1 MPGRT
6 VVQDMPIADSQG
18 LLDEE
23 GGADGT
29 PKKTPPPVLDL
40 DSAYYSLPK
49 GELGVAYDRALAEKK
64 RVVVSMS
71 TFARMYPKKTA
82 ARAEAF
88 MKQGGEIVGKPGV
101 SVDDLAGGQAEQY
114 LKSGLPVTFNLDNL
128 IHGDPA
134 QTVAQWQPAF
144 RSMMDQGFTP
154 RVSRQTLA
162 RLYPNDPNRENRA
175 RLGGWELYD
184 TAPARD
190 VIGRIPRQE
199 PAEMAYFALDEV
211 KAKKDGSG
219 RFRVYVSSG
228 RAKDQEKQLS
238 AVFGGAPRSIYSVPV
253 SQLPQDLQVEYQ
265 ASSDGSVVMEGAVAD
280 LPKSFKPWQQGL
292 KRFFAVDGK
301 TRAHPQDLA
310 SGEYIYNVL
319 KDPNKNLWQKGWT
332 ALMGYTLGQA
342 GKMAEEVGG
351 RLQQTAEIATMGLN
365 TQVNPK
371 AQKATGRFS
380 IGALNVLGESISGI
394 GRAAVELSTPESGLG
409 IGAYIGNVATF
420 GVPSVYSMSKSVNH
434 RIARGVDPY
443 DAVIRSV
450 EDTYG
455 PMVKAGNKAAAIVY
469 AKPAMIFGLAE
480 ALYSGTMAAV
490 TGQEKPGEAVGPG
503 AGKVDEFKA
512 RPVSTAFSMFGIPA
526 NGLKAMGFSDEFA
539 QEAEGIL
546 MLTAMDGVMRAASA
560 RAQYKA
566 EQPGR
571 IAKLSAENTRL
582 ISDLINQRREVIQAT
597 GEPLPPWLDPQL
609 TTVEAVRS
617 AQQSIGQARDAAK
630 ADMADHFLRTAIGDE
645 FMRDVQAPTADQL
658 RMLAELQRR
667 QTATGPEADY
677 YKKTKLIASE
687 EAASR
692 TAAEERITAA
702 QKAQEAPPLGREP
715 LSAEVSAREF
725 QMQQGGRTAAEVA
738 GVIQR
743 AGEKL
748 PGEIAAERAETQKM
762 WEKKGEA
769 SRANRPTS
777 AQESG
782 RMLTKEPQRRASQS
796 AEVFASENAGK
807 ITPRQLVED
816 VRAGRITIQDAAK
829 QLRGLLETGER
840 WRREQN
846 ASEIRGDQTVHAEEV
861 PGRERGGGGGT
872 RIEGLRGNPEAGGA
886 AHPDRGGEG
895 TPEAP
900 AGAPEAVQPQGAEVQ
915 KNQSKLTTSQIREL
929 EGLIADGRGKRLTQG
944 GGFVRDSKGNIVK
957 RIGAQSGYGKLFRY
971 LFGRGEKKGKVQEP
985 GGPLPN
991 KNKYR
996 IFEVFEKAIRGEEL
1010 TAKQQGYVDT
1020 ALNAARTLNEDA
1032 YRQSMVSRQ
1041 HGPDA
1046 AEAAPF
1052 YEPLIENDYEVVS
1065 LRNLRVGDT
1074 YTHAGEKFTVTARE
1088 GDVVEVQDGTTLRL
1102 DPEHETILI
1111 DKGSLKQN
1119 INEPGA
1125 FEEATTEPPPAPTTP
1140 EPPPAAPAAES
1151 VTIRGQEFKYADMP
1165 DVYKRMPEAEL
1176 QRGVKNG
1183 EAWPQLELQHRGLG
1197 AEKQPITEAM
1207 REKADA
1213 LEAKAAEYR
1222 RKTGGANANPFA
1234 DPNMWGSATYQLAA
1248 DLIRGAAHVVDFA
1261 TWSAHAVKQFG
1272 EQAQDRLKQMW
1283 EEAQRLAEA
1292 AGWVRPEEP
1301 AEIVGSVKPR
1311 ESANVSGNLG
1321 EGPIQ
1326 ATGKQPVR
1334 VGFGSPEVGP
1344 GNIVST
1350 KKPSV
1355 PLADKIDEAL
1365 LGQGWLYNGETKT
1378 RRAVGKLVQ
1387 TWVDDINRLFY
1398 ATERLTKSAGWE
1410 EVGKIPLIH
1419 EGALK
1424 KSASDPRVLAINWQG
1439 LHNRL
1444 MNIVKNGMLDPNQI
1458 TGERLS
1464 EPFMQV
1470 FEPLKRMKG
1479 DAQENWMHVRQLDVA
1494 RRTLEEIKIRMM
1506 EADTAIADA
1515 EKIENIRSR
1524 IAARND
1530 AEEMKK
1536 DILSQD
1542 KSNGFSGIGKE
1553 RKISD
1558 SDAARQVLEEFER
1571 GDPNT
1576 KSVAEDISRRLRA
1589 AYNSILE
1596 YAKNSG
1602 RISEDKYKSIV
1613 ESREFYTSFKR
1624 NMEGEFNVTPLPEQ
1638 GTGTALA
1645 KEKRPTETY
1654 KGSARPIEDPFTSLL
1669 RTLHDVVKE
1678 TDRNTIWRAFDDLAS
1693 ETRKIDPGLAES
1705 IISDTPQ
1712 FRDAPSITYYRDG
1725 KPVTRYVEPM
1735 FYEQMKKMGDHY
1747 NAPAMVQNFVRFFK
1761 ATVTHTPAF
1770 ALLNWG
1776 RAVMEYPIISGHL
1789 WTPLGGISGTMKLGL
1804 AELGVKRWV
1813 ELKSQFEAAGGGSHL
1828 YLNDRKSYYTVQ
1840 GEAIKELQKNPLQ
1853 LVVTDPKM
1861 AWKAFV
1867 KGISLSES
1875 GPRFGEFLA
1884 AKDWATKNGMNEESA
1899 IRYAASQAAGLPN
1912 FARAGR
1918 AMRAIN
1924 EWIPFSNPA
1933 AQGVAT
1939 LVRAWAKHPAKSAA
1953 AWAAWM
1959 LVPRLAEFMYASEDQ
1974 DRLRR
1979 WQNIPSYQRDMFA
1992 NFELPGG
1999 FTLSVPLGFEMS
2011 VMSSGFSRALDAV
2024 QGKNEFAWKG
2034 WSTNLRRA
2042 LMPVDFE
2049 SIMSSP
2055 LGMFFELGP
2064 SYDYFQQRHFIPPHE
2079 QERRIGFRPGEKY
2092 ASPIGQI
2099 AAGGYNA
2106 AMKAMKIDSR
2116 IDPREIDHVVKRLS
2130 GRAGTMTTSV
2140 LQVLTGQ
2147 QPVETMGAAWT
2158 GMLRSS
2164 PTFSAESVNDVRLA
2178 AKMAGESSSKDMR
2191 ELSALLTSVKEA
2203 KTPEERQQ
2211 RQMDLLNFAE
2221 SLRQGKYKLAIE
2233 NPDEF
2238 MRQKIENQKPTRK
2251 SSWGAW

>member
-23 GGADGT
+23 GGTPGA
-29 PKKTPPPVLDL
+29 PKKTPQPVFDL

-49 GELGVAYDRALAEKK
+49 GELVVAYDRALAEKK

-88 MKQGGEIVGKPGV
+88 MKKGGEIVGKPGV

-134 QTVAQWQPAF
+134 QTLAQWQPAF

-184 TAPARD
+184 AAPARD

-301 TRAHPQDLA
+301 ARAHPPDLA

-351 RLQQTAEIATMGLN
+351 RMQQTAEIATMGLN

-371 AQKATGRFS
+371 AQKAPGRFS

-394 GRAAVELSTPESGLG
+394 GRAAVELSTPESGQG

-450 EDTYG
+450 EDIYG

-503 AGKVDEFKA
+503 ASKVDEFKA

-526 NGLKAMGFSDEFA
+526 NGLRAMGFSDEFA

-582 ISDLINQRREVIQAT
+582 ISDLINQRREAIQAS

-617 AQQSIGQARDAAK
+617 AQQSIGEARDAAK

-677 YKKTKLIASE
+677 YKKTKVSASE
-687 EAASR
+687 EAAKRQSDEEVIAKAQKIAADNPGLVAKLFGSDKALSIIDR
-692 TAAEERITAA
+692 SDAIEILNLAPEEMRKSALTSAEEFKIQPAYRDAS
-702 QKAQEAPPLGREP
+702 E
-715 LSAEVSAREF
+715 SARIF
-725 QMQQGGRTAAEVA
+725 QK
-738 GVIQR
+738 

-748 PGEIAAERAETQKM
+748 PGEIAAERSETREM
-762 WEKKGEA
+762 WRKKGEA
-769 SRANRPTS
+769 SRMVRQKS
-777 AQESG
+777 SQESG

-796 AEVFASENAGK
+796 AEVFASENVGK

-846 ASEIRGDQTVHAEEV
+846 ATEIRGDQTVHAEEV

-895 TPEAP
+895 AP
-900 AGAPEAVQPQGAEVQ
+900 AEAVGASEAIPPESAAVQP
-915 KNQSKLTTSQIREL
+915 KKTNLTTSQVREL
-929 EGLIADGRGKRLTQG
+929 EGLIADGRGKRLTKG

-957 RIGAQSGYGKLFRY
+957 RIGAQSGYGELFRY
-971 LFGRGEKKGKVQEP
+971 LFRRGEKKGNVQEP
-985 GGPLPN
+985 GGPLSN
-991 KNKYR
+991 QNKYR
-996 IFEVFEKAIRGEEL
+996 IFEVFEKAIRGEKL

-1032 YRQSMVSRQ
+1032 YRQSMVSKQ
-1041 HGPDA
+1041 HSPDA

-1052 YEPLIENDYEVVS
+1052 YEPLLENDYEVIS
-1065 LRNLRVGDT
+1065 LRNLQVGDT

-1111 DKGSLKQN
+1111 DKGSLKAN

-1125 FEEATTEPPPAPTTP
+1125 FDEVSTEPPPEPSSAEIPAEP
-1140 EPPPAAPAAES
+1140 ES
-1151 VTIRGQEFKYADMP
+1151 MTIRGQEFKYADMP

-1197 AEKQPITEAM
+1197 AEKQPISEAM

-1222 RKTGGANANPFA
+1222 KKTGGANANPFA

-1292 AGWVRPEEP
+1292 TGWKRPEEP
-1301 AEIVGSVKPR
+1301 AAPAAATKPSPSTQTKAAETEKPKGPEIIMNPFRPGITVDSSQIPARVTPLKAPKMPEQTLRMGNLAKGTSAGAMEWTRQTLEKSVHGYKEIKGKLSPTSEVTPKQLDIAYRMKAKLAEAEAEISFALEDMEKYFDAAGKQATLDFIDRRKQGIGQTDPNLQAFDDYQQMLSDQLWQARKKTHEKLGHEDPAYKEHHERVIWKVLPAKEGEANVKKGFGGRRRLAGSRGYEKQSTLETMTEGIERGGEPIDWNPVRMLKIDMEDQLRFPVAHDMLDAYILNGDAVKAKSAPEGFRPVNDPLFQVHPKAAERYYAREGVARLLENFVSRDAIRESVIGRTALDLKNSYTQLELAINGFHATFESLEAVCSQIGRGSRLLLNVPGMDAKIEGLRDLSTAIIAPIEAAKIGNMVYRSFKEPDFWTGKDGRWLEQNIPGIRKIMPELFVSGAQLKMPNDFRTNYRRAAREAFEQGNLSAIPKGVLALNEWIMAPLFDKYIPRLKLGVFMKEASVSLR
-1311 ESANVSGNLG
+1311 ESAKRIEAGHISQDTVLRNNWRFVEDRFGELNYDNQFWDRTFKTAMQLMFRSVTWKLGNLRG
-1321 EGPIQ
+1321 I
-1326 ATGKQPVR
+1326 
-1334 VGFGSPEVGP
+1334 
-1344 GNIVST
+1344 
-1350 KKPSV
+1350 
-1355 PLADKIDEAL
+1355 
-1365 LGQGWLYNGETKT
+1365 LG
-1378 RRAVGKLVQ
+1378 A
-1387 TWVDDINRLFY
+1387 
-1398 ATERLTKSAGWE
+1398 
-1410 EVGKIPLIH
+1410 
-1419 EGALK
+1419 
-1424 KSASDPRVLAINWQG
+1424 
-1439 LHNRL
+1439 
-1444 MNIVKNGMLDPNQI
+1444 
-1458 TGERLS
+1458 
-1464 EPFMQV
+1464 
-1470 FEPLKRMKG
+1470 
-1479 DAQENWMHVRQLDVA
+1479 
-1494 RRTLEEIKIRMM
+1494 
-1506 EADTAIADA
+1506 
-1515 EKIENIRSR
+1515 
-1524 IAARND
+1524 
-1530 AEEMKK
+1530 
-1536 DILSQD
+1536 
-1542 KSNGFSGIGKE
+1542 
-1553 RKISD
+1553 
-1558 SDAARQVLEEFER
+1558 
-1571 GDPNT
+1571 
-1576 KSVAEDISRRLRA
+1576 
-1589 AYNSILE
+1589 
-1596 YAKNSG
+1596 
-1602 RISEDKYKSIV
+1602 
-1613 ESREFYTSFKR
+1613 
-1624 NMEGEFNVTPLPEQ
+1624 LPEQ
-1638 GTGTALA
+1638 GREIRSAIAEGR
-1645 KEKRPTETY
+1645 RPM
-1654 KGSARPIEDPFTSLL
+1654 
-1669 RTLHDVVKE
+1669 
-1678 TDRNTIWRAFDDLAS
+1678 
-1693 ETRKIDPGLAES
+1693 
-1705 IISDTPQ
+1705 
-1712 FRDAPSITYYRDG
+1712 
-1725 KPVTRYVEPM
+1725 VT
-1735 FYEQMKKMGDHY
+1735 Q
-1747 NAPAMVQNFVRFFK
+1747 
-1761 ATVTHTPAF
+1761 
-1770 ALLNWG
+1770 
-1776 RAVMEYPIISGHL
+1776 
-1789 WTPLGGISGTMKLGL
+1789 
-1804 AELGVKRWV
+1804 
-1813 ELKSQFEAAGGGSHL
+1813 
-1828 YLNDRKSYYTVQ
+1828 
-1840 GEAIKELQKNPLQ
+1840 
-1853 LVVTDPKM
+1853 KM
-1861 AWKAFV
+1861 AWLAGMSLGTAVIGSLTMKAFTGRWPEELKDFV
-1867 KGISLSES
+1867 FPQVDPNDPNVRLNTPTYWKDVVHLFHDPVGYFKSSLS
-1875 GPRFGEFLA
+1875 GDMMRMA
-1884 AKDWATKNGMNEESA
+1884 DIWDNKDYFSNMIYDPDDPLLESA
-1899 IRYAASQAAGLPN
+1899 WNVMKHIVPVPISVSSAIQMSERNEPYHLRLLSFLGFNEAPGYIEQSPGMRDARKYMMGTMPAMGRTPEQVRRGRLSWKVQQAMIHDQPLATEDQDAFNAMPAVWQNRVLKN
-1912 FARAGR
+1912 AGR
-1918 AMRAIN
+1918 LPEVSVFLRL
-1924 EWIPFSNPA
+1924 PA
-1933 AQGVAT
+1933 AQAVKFFDGLTDEEQRNVGELIFRKINNNQT
-1939 LVRAWAKHPAKSAA
+1939 LTENQK
-1953 AWAAWM
+1953 
-1959 LVPRLAEFMYASEDQ
+1959 D
-1974 DRLRR
+1974 D
-1979 WQNIPSYQRDMFA
+1979 
-1992 NFELPGG
+1992 
-1999 FTLSVPLGFEMS
+1999 
-2011 VMSSGFSRALDAV
+2011 
-2024 QGKNEFAWKG
+2024 
-2034 WSTNLRRA
+2034 
-2042 LMPVDFE
+2042 
-2049 SIMSSP
+2049 
-2055 LGMFFELGP
+2055 
-2064 SYDYFQQRHFIPPHE
+2064 
-2079 QERRIGFRPGEKY
+2079 
-2092 ASPIGQI
+2092 
-2099 AAGGYNA
+2099 
-2106 AMKAMKIDSR
+2106 
-2116 IDPREIDHVVKRLS
+2116 
-2130 GRAGTMTTSV
+2130 
-2140 LQVLTGQ
+2140 
-2147 QPVETMGAAWT
+2147 
-2158 GMLRSS
+2158 LRSQ
-2164 PTFSAESVNDVRLA
+2164 
-2178 AKMAGESSSKDMR
+2178 MR
-2191 ELSALLTSVKEA
+2191 E
-2203 KTPEERQQ
+2203 KTKGMNIQEP
-2211 RQMDLLNFAE
+2211 
-2221 SLRQGKYKLAIE
+2221 
-2233 NPDEF
+2233 
-2238 MRQKIENQKPTRK
+2238 KPTRK